1 MKIVLQ
7 RAVLPLV
14 SICIVLW
21 SSNTYAG
28 DLLNEMMRNQRDPNR
43 EFRESVYNFNQSM
56 KQLSDTLD
64 KRIFEAAMNDLF
76 ELIKVK
82 GANEVTSSDIIGIAQ
97 RRKLSIGQTR
107 QLFAFIQ
114 EARAMEN
121 SSQQYPGNTVDRYPE

>member
-7 RAVLPLV
+7 HAVLPLV

-43 EFRESVYNFNQSM
+43 EFRESVYHFNQSM

-76 ELIKVK
+76 KLIKVK
-82 GANEVTSSDIIGIAQ
+82 GVNEVTSSDIIDIAQ
-97 RRKLSIGQTR
+97 RRKLSIDQTR

-114 EARAMEN
+114 EVRAIEN
-121 SSQQYPGNTVDRYPE
+121 SSQQYPGNTLDGYPE

>member
-1 MKIVLQ
+1 
-7 RAVLPLV
+7 
-14 SICIVLW
+14 VLW

-43 EFRESVYNFNQSM
+43 EFRESVYHFNQSM

-76 ELIKVK
+76 KLIKVK
-82 GANEVTSSDIIGIAQ
+82 GVNEVTSSDIIDIAQ
-97 RRKLSIGQTR
+97 RRKLSIDQTR

-114 EARAMEN
+114 EVRAIEN
-121 SSQQYPGNTVDRYPE
+121 SSQQYPGNTLDGYPE